1 MRQTGFLL
9 LLVVT
14 TSLLAGLLI
23 RKPAA
28 GSRSLGRAVLAVLE
42 MAGIA
47 ALFLAG
53 NLLLGAATV
62 LAIRGA
68 SSVFVSI
75 YMLNDV
81 SLVALSILQGAV
93 FFFWRRRGAG

>member
-9 LLVVT
+9 MLAVT
-14 TSLLAGLLI
+14 TSLLAGFLVP
-23 RKPAA
+23 KAVA
-28 GSRSLGRAVLAVLE
+28 GNRSLGRAVLAVVE
-42 MAGIA
+42 MVGIA

-53 NLLLGAATV
+53 NLVLGAAIV
-62 LAIRGA
+62 LAIRAA

-75 YMLNDV
+75 YMLNDI

-93 FFFWRRRGAG
+93 FFCWRRRGAG

>member
-9 LLVVT
+9 MLAVT
-14 TSLLAGLLI
+14 TSLLAGFLV
-23 RKPAA
+23 PEAVA
-28 GSRSLGRAVLAVLE
+28 GNRSLGRAVLAVLE

-53 NLLLGAATV
+53 NLVLGAAIV

-93 FFFWRRRGAG
+93 FFCWRRRGAG